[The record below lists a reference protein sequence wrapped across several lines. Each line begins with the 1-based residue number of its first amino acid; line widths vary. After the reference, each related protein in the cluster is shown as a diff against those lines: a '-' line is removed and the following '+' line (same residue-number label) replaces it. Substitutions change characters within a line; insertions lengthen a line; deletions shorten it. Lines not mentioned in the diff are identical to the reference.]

1 MQNSNFSK
9 ALILVLFV
17 FFGGVFHQT
26 QAQIS
31 ENRQEQST
39 RIMLVPQYLINN
51 GFRIEIDRT
60 LQEKNRWITYAP
72 TIYYR
77 DKESNSWFWN
87 SNTHGVVGMG
97 MDVFYRWY
105 PSRSAKSGRAFLS
118 AGGGYSFISRK
129 FQGNRWE
136 EYLENNLTYYRYDTD
151 YWNASY
157 HTINMRVTGGFH
169 IIQRP
174 HFSMDYYLGFGI
186 KYAFVSKPENYI
198 YYNNSDDSIFD
209 ADFRGFLIVT
219 GLRLG
224 IGW

>member
-1 MQNSNFSK
+1 MQKTNFSK
-9 ALILVLFV
+9 AFFLVIV
-17 FFGGVFHQT
+17 FFINGFFHHA

-31 ENRQEQST
+31 VKNQEQST

-51 GFRIEIDRT
+51 GFRIEIDRS
-60 LQEKNRWITYAP
+60 LKEKNRWITYAP

-77 DKESNSWFWN
+77 DKKSNTWFNESNV
-87 SNTHGVVGMG
+87 HGVAGVG

-105 PSRSAKSGRAFLS
+105 PSRNSKSGRAFLS

-129 FQGNRWE
+129 FKGNRWE

-157 HTINMRVTGGFH
+157 HIINLRATAGFH
-169 IIQRP
+169 IIKAQY
-174 HFSMDYYLGFGI
+174 FSMDYYLGFGI
-186 KYAFVSKPENYI
+186 KYSLVDKPENYV
-198 YYNNSDDSIFD
+198 YYNNADDSIFD
-209 ADFRGFLIVT
+209 PDYRGFLIVT